1 MKTDLNTNLQRPITD
16 EEIRTY
22 EEDGVVW
29 LPGILDPEW
38 ADYLARGINEL
49 VENPQGQ
56 AVDFTNL
63 GLMANSPEAV
73 SGFQARDKWAE
84 GQIEWGS
91 PRQLAG
97 SVLLEDGMQPEDE
110 KRGHYLSI
118 TGSWQVSDVLRNV
131 AIHSPL
137 PEIAATLMQSQKVF
151 LYDDQVLVK
160 PPLTLEKTSWHQ
172 DLGYDNI
179 QGTQVCGVR
188 VPAYAES
195 QEMGLVQYLKGVHKS
210 GEIYKVNFFIS
221 DAHAADDDG
230 LDIPHVEGH
239 EDDFDIVT
247 FAPEPG
253 DVVVHHLASLHGAG
267 GNLSTTQTRSGVTV
281 RYGGDDVT
289 HKFRKHAPPQDL
301 LDVPDGT
308 PLGQDA
314 KKNPQVW
321 PR

>member
-1 MKTDLNTNLQRPITD
+1 MDTSLKRPITA
-16 EEIRTY
+16 EEIQTY
-22 EEDGVVW
+22 QEDGVVW

-38 ADYLARGINEL
+38 AAYLAHGINEL
-49 VENPQGQ
+49 VTDPKGQ

-63 GLMANSPEAV
+63 GLAANAPEAV
-73 SGFQARDKWAE
+73 SGFQTRDKWAE
-84 GQIEWGS
+84 GQNEWGS

-97 SVLLEDGMQPEDE
+97 TVLLEDSVQPEVE

-118 TGSWQVSDVLRNV
+118 TGSWQVSNVMRDV
-131 AIHSPL
+131 AINSPL

-160 PPLTLEKTSWHQ
+160 PPCTLEKTSWHQ

-179 QGTQVCGVR
+179 QGTMVCGVR

-195 QEMGLVQYLKGVHKS
+195 GDMGLVQYLKGVHKS
-210 GEIYKVNFFIS
+210 GKIYKVNFFIS
-221 DAHAADDDG
+221 DAYAEEDNG
-230 LDIPHVEGH
+230 LDVPLMDGH

-267 GNLSTTQTRSGVTV
+267 GNLSTTRTRSGVTV

-289 HKFRKHAPPQDL
+289 HKFRRHAPPQDL
-301 LDVPDGT
+301 IQVPDGT
-308 PLGQDA
+308 QLGQDT

>member
-1 MKTDLNTNLQRPITD
+1 MDTNLQRPITD
-16 EEIRTY
+16 EEIQTY
-22 EEDGVVW
+22 EEEGVVW

-38 ADYLARGINEL
+38 ANYLAQGINAL
-49 VENPQGQ
+49 VADPKGQ

-63 GLMANSPEAV
+63 GLLANAPEAV
-73 SGFQARDKWAE
+73 SGFQSRDKWVE
-84 GQIEWGS
+84 GQNEWGS

-97 SVLLEDGMQPEDE
+97 KVLLENGIQPKEE

-118 TGSWQVSDVLRNV
+118 TGSWQVSATLRDV
-131 AIHSPL
+131 AISSPL
-137 PEIAATLMQSQKVF
+137 PEIAATLMRSENVY

-160 PPLTLEKTSWHQ
+160 PPETLEKTSWHQ

-195 QEMGLVQYLKGVHKS
+195 VDMGLVQYLKGVHKS
-210 GEIYKVNFFIS
+210 GKIYKVNFFIS
-221 DAHAADDDG
+221 DAYANDDDG
-230 LDIPHVEGH
+230 LDVPLIEGH
-239 EDDFDIVT
+239 EDDFELVT
-247 FAPEPG
+247 FVTKPG

-289 HKFRKHAPPQDL
+289 HLYRRHAPPQDL
-301 LDVPDGT
+301 IDVPDGT

>member
-1 MKTDLNTNLQRPITD
+1 MSMLMKTHLRRPIT
-16 EEIRTY
+16 EEEMRTY

-29 LPGILDPEW
+29 LPGILDLEW
-38 ADYLARGINEL
+38 ANYLARGIDEL
-49 VENPQGQ
+49 VKKPRGQ

-63 GLMANSPEAV
+63 GLAANAPEAV
-73 SGFQARDKWAE
+73 SGFQARDKWVE
-84 GQIEWGS
+84 GQSEWGS

-97 SVLLEDGMQPEDE
+97 TVLLEDDIQPEPE

-118 TGSWQVSDVLRNV
+118 TGSWQVSDVLRDV
-131 AIHSPL
+131 AMHSPL
-137 PEIAATLMQSQKVF
+137 PEIAATLMRSQKVF

-195 QEMGLVQYLKGVHKS
+195 ADMGLVHYLKGVHKS
-210 GEIYKVNFFIS
+210 GKIYKVNFFIS
-221 DAHAADDDG
+221 NAHADDDEG
-230 LDIPHVEGH
+230 VDIPLIDGH
-239 EDDFDIVT
+239 EDDFDTIT
-247 FAPEPG
+247 FAPQPG

-267 GNLSTTQTRSGVTV
+267 GNLSHTRPRSGVTV

-289 HKFRKHAPPQDL
+289 HKFRHHAPPQDL
-301 LDVPDGT
+301 SPVPDGT
-308 PLGQDA
+308 PLGHDA
-314 KKNPQVW
+314 AKNPRVW